1 MPVSKELS
9 TLKGNSSFS
18 FNRVRAPLPMDGTFN
33 QLRPLDRLT
42 GSEIAYEYDL
52 KSATDRWPL
61 TLQTGML
68 ERMFG
73 RLLGKHVIHV

>member
-1 MPVSKELS
+1 
-9 TLKGNSSFS
+9 
-18 FNRVRAPLPMDGTFN
+18 MDGTFN